1 MSHNDSPTPTGA
13 PLFSE
18 NSQAKTPVSVIIG
31 FVLSLAGLFVVTAIA
46 GIILGIV
53 GLKSAKR
60 AGKGVGLAWAAIIIG
75 AAWLALFA
83 LVGVFGDSE
92 NSASDATQAEV
103 TTQIVDETVEEI
115 EAPAPLPTPEADP
128 IPEPEPAPE
137 PAPEP
142 EPEPEPTQQAQEF
155 SGRGDKI
162 LQFDS
167 GPFVATITH
176 RGNSN
181 FAVWAI
187 NDQLDNVGLLV
198 NQIGSYSGDVLGSSD
213 AYGGLRIEADGRWTV
228 SVVPVS
234 QAPTRLGNVQGKGDA
249 VFFWTAP
256 NRTVARIT
264 HEGSSNFAVWLF
276 TSSGRDLLVNEIGP
290 YSGEQIIEDGL
301 FEITAD
307 GAWTISP
314 Q

>member
-1 MSHNDSPTPTGA
+1 MSYNDLPAPTGS
-13 PLFSE
+13 PLSSD
-18 NSQAKTPVSVIIG
+18 NSQGKTPVSVIIG

-75 AAWLALFA
+75 AAWLAIFA
-83 LVGVFGDSE
+83 LVGIFGDSDT
-92 NSASDATQAEV
+92 STDDATQAEV
-103 TTQIVDETVEEI
+103 TTQVVDEAPEEI
-115 EAPAPLPTPEADP
+115 EPTTPQPTPET
-128 IPEPEPAPE
+128 EPAPE
-137 PAPEP
+137 PDPEP
-142 EPEPEPTQQAQEF
+142 EPEPEPTQPALEF

-176 RGNSN
+176 RGTSN

-234 QAPTRLGNVQGKGDA
+234 QAPTRSGNVQGKGDA
-249 VFFWTAP
+249 VFFWTGP
-256 NRTVARIT
+256 NRTVAQIT
-264 HEGSSNFAVWLF
+264 HDGSSNFAVWLF
-276 TSSGRDLLVNEIGP
+276 TSSGRDLLINDIGP
-290 YSGEQIIEDGL
+290 YSGEQIIEDGI

-307 GAWTISP
+307 GAWSITP